1 MSSGPDF
8 SVWRIA
14 TRSATPAVPG
24 MPVWEETDL
33 SGLSAAQKGSRW
45 NRAKE
50 PLVYTASSA
59 ALACLETVVH
69 LNPMGLPITRYLV
82 EILIPN
88 SVLKNAIR
96 PGMNGE
102 PDLPAD
108 WASIPSSGVAAQY
121 GSQWIVSA
129 RSAVLVVPSV
139 VVPTESNFL
148 INPRHP
154 DAAKIKAVSRGIFRY
169 DNRVIDPKKRV

>member
-1 MSSGPDF
+1 MSAGSDF

-45 NRAKE
+45 NRVKE

-69 LNPMGLPITRYLV
+69 LNPMGFPIKRYLV
-82 EILIPN
+82 EILIPVE
-88 SVLKNAIR
+88 VLMAAVR
-96 PGMNGE
+96 PGENGA
-102 PDLPAD
+102 PDLPAG
-108 WASIPSSGVAAQY
+108 WASIPSAGSAAEY
-121 GSQWIVSA
+121 GSDWIASA

-139 VVPTESNFL
+139 VVPTEHNFL
-148 INPRHP
+148 INPKHP
-154 DAAKIKAVSRGIFRY
+154 DAAKIKAVSRGVFNY
-169 DNRVIDPKKRV
+169 DSRIIDPQQRS